1 MWFRCGN
8 DILTSV
14 ATRKESA
21 SHGHKIKE
29 KRIMARK
36 VDEAKCV
43 GCVAC
48 AGACPAEAIA
58 VADKAT
64 IDAAKCVDCGAC
76 EGACPAEAITAA

>member
-1 MWFRCGN
+1 
-8 DILTSV
+8 
-14 ATRKESA
+14 
-21 SHGHKIKE
+21 
-29 KRIMARK
+29 MARK

-43 GCVAC
+43 GCGAC
-48 AGACPAEAIA
+48 ADACPAEAIA